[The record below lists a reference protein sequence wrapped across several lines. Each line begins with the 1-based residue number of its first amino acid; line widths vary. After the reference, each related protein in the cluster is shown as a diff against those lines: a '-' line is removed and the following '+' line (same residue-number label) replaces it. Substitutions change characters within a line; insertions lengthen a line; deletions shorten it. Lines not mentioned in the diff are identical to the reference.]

1 MLTAG
6 KCCSGVGWQSATLR
20 LQFRGRCKMREA
32 LAIRLANQ
40 HRMAN
45 PLRLG
50 SRERTGYTGRM
61 VVLVVRHDRKK

>member
-20 LQFRGRCKMREA
+20 LQFRGGCKMREA
-32 LAIRLANQ
+32 LAIRLAN
-40 HRMAN
+40 

-50 SRERTGYTGRM
+50 SRGRTGYTGRM